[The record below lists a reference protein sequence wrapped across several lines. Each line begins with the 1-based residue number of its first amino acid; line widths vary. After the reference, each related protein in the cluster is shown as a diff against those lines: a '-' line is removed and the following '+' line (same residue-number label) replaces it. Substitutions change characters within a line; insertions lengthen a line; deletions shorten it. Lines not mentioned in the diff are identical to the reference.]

1 MNALNYSLLFLY
13 LAIFSSCG
21 SSDDPAESCGPEV
34 VISGELFA
42 TANTELL
49 DIINININEDCLE
62 LTMGSSGC
70 DGERWEVNLIDA
82 EVILESFPVQRN
94 VIISIF
100 NDEECDAYFMRDYFF
115 DISDLRVEESGTVLL
130 NISNTGE
137 QVNYTY

>member
-13 LAIFSSCG
+13 IAIFSSCG
-21 SSDDPAESCGPEV
+21 SSDDPAETCGPEV
-34 VISGELFA
+34 VISGELFV

-62 LTMGSSGC
+62 LTIGSSGC

-94 VIISIF
+94 VVISIF
-100 NDEECDAYFMRDYFF
+100 NDEECDAYFMRDYTF
-115 DISDLRVEESGTVLL
+115 DIAQLRVGDSGTVVL
-130 NISNTGE
+130 NVSNIGE
-137 QVNYTY
+137 QVSYTY

>member
-13 LAIFSSCG
+13 IAIFSSCG
-21 SSDDPAESCGPEV
+21 SSDDPAETCGPEV
-34 VISGELFA
+34 VISGELFV

-62 LTMGSSGC
+62 LTLGSSGC

-94 VIISIF
+94 VVISIF

-115 DISDLRVEESGTVLL
+115 DIAQLRVGDSGTVVL
-130 NISNTGE
+130 NVSNTGE
-137 QVNYTY
+137 QVSYTY